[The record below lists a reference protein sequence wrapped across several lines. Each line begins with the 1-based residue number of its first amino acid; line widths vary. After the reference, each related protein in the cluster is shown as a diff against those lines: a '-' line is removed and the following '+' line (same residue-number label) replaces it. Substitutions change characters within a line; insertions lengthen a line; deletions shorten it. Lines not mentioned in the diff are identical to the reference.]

1 MSDITIVGIII
12 ACVVV
17 LFVTNRVPVIVVA
30 MATPLALWA
39 TGVLSLQKVLSG
51 FGDPAVIF
59 IAALFVVSAAL
70 EQSGVTAWAGQWLI
84 AQAGEDSRTRL
95 LLLTMVL
102 VALLTALISVN
113 GAVAA
118 LLPVVVVIAV
128 RLKRAPS
135 QLLMPLAFAAH
146 AGSVLALTGSPVNVL
161 VSNAAVDVGLRN
173 FQLLRVCPGRNSAA
187 RGHDD
192 HYHLVR
198 RATAA
203 PEQRSLAAF
212 GLQQARTHTGR
223 AVWAQ
228 QWLVPPARKRIV
240 SARGAGDSQTRSE
253 RLRRS
258 SSLRIS

>member
-1 MSDITIVGIII
+1 VSDITIVGIII

-39 TGVLSLQKVLSG
+39 TGVLSLQTVLSG

-118 LLPVVVVIAV
+118 LLSVFTASAV
-128 RLKRAPS
+128 QAATVCQKGNWILRK
-135 QLLMPLAFAAH
+135 LAMSA
-146 AGSVLALTGSPVNVL
+146 
-161 VSNAAVDVGLRN
+161 
-173 FQLLRVCPGRNSAA
+173 NS
-187 RGHDD
+187 
-192 HYHLVR
+192 LIIP
-198 RATAA
+198 TAA
-203 PEQRSLAAF
+203 QSDTMMADNKADKCRR
-212 GLQQARTHTGR
+212 QN
-223 AVWAQ
+223 
-228 QWLVPPARKRIV
+228 VPAN
-240 SARGAGDSQTRSE
+240 RSE
-253 RLRRS
+253 AAMKRTTFESFLMNGIPRKMADTGYLRLYNRR
-258 SSLRIS
+258 I